1 MVGLVGAFATTRLI
15 QNMLFGVDSFDGKT
29 LGGVGVVLMTVAV
42 GSAVLPALKAIQV
55 DPSVTLR
62 ED

>member
-1 MVGLVGAFATTRLI
+1 
-15 QNMLFGVDSFDGKT
+15 MLFGVDSFDGKT